1 MATDSVK
8 LEYTELDILRNR
20 LKLRDQEIRALND
33 IIHSYRE
40 YTQQIKDSVYDLEGL
55 EDLCDE

>member
-33 IIHSYRE
+33 IIRSYRE